1 MVPNPSVEPVL
12 CDRGELKQHLRMK
25 QLEQY
30 MAGLGQLGSAARVPA
45 SIQLEEKPIHTA
57 VAYMMCAGAT
67 RKEIAE
73 RTGLSLANISQLAV
87 QPWFKIRLREIT
99 DTAGKDLVKAFLEG
113 EVLPSLEVLRTIRD
127 DCAQRGATRITAA
140 NSILDRFL
148 GKPITHVEAK
158 TQLNIHT
165 AADARDQVESELE
178 KVRREL
184 AERGVITSPN

>member
-1 MVPNPSVEPVL
+1 MVPNPSVEPAR
-12 CDRGELKQHLRMK
+12 CDRGELKQQMRLQ

-30 MAGLGQLGSAARVPA
+30 MAGLSQPGATSRVPKN
-45 SIQLEEKPIHTA
+45 ITLEEKPIHTA

-73 RTGLSLANISQLAV
+73 RTGLSLSNLSDLAV
-87 QPWFKIRLREIT
+87 QPWFKIRLKEIT

-127 DCAQRGATRITAA
+127 DDHQRGATRITAA

-184 AERGVITSPN
+184 AEHGVITSPN